1 MADLMINVSQL
12 LTFACAYD
20 IIDHTIRPRIPWRYV
35 AVTVARGYLY
45 VDKTAGQKE
54 SEVFMKKVLLL
65 GDSIRMGYQ
74 SEVKKLLENEYEVM
88 YPEDNGRFAAY
99 TLWQVNQAFKW
110 NPDIA
115 LVHFNN
121 GYWDMNIESPMTE
134 AIHPVKEYQS
144 FLRRIVEL
152 CHSCGATVVFATTVP
167 ILEEGSANDN
177 TGTMGFIHYSNEW
190 VKEYNAAAIEVMNEM
205 GVVVNDLYTLCMEDE
220 RRYKCADLLHLSD
233 EGSRR
238 CAAQVADYIRKY
250 AEGGDFSL

>member
-1 MADLMINVSQL
+1 
-12 LTFACAYD
+12 
-20 IIDHTIRPRIPWRYV
+20 
-35 AVTVARGYLY
+35 
-45 VDKTAGQKE
+45 
-54 SEVFMKKVLLL
+54 MKKVLLL

-74 SEVKKLLENEYEVM
+74 GEVKKLLENEYEVM

-144 FLRRIVEL
+144 FLRRIV
-152 CHSCGATVVFATTVP
+152 ATTVP
-167 ILEEGSANDN
+167 IMETGSADDN
-177 TGTMGFIHYSNEW
+177 TGTAARINYSNEW
-190 VKEYNAAAIEVMNEM
+190 VKEYNAAALEVMNEM
-205 GVVVNDLYTLCMEDE
+205 GVVVNDLYALCMEDE

-233 EGSRR
+233 EGNRR

-250 AEGGDFSL
+250 AE